1 MKLVFVYR
9 NGKTFTARNVEDLH
23 VVTGG
28 GNVTGINYVRTLD
41 FETYQ
46 QTGDMKK
53 LDKDAGLLIRREGDQ
68 RWQEASETVS
78 IRVDKAQLSYIIVEE
93 KLAYTDLVGLFGDV
107 SNRNMVSVIPCLD
120 YYTAE
125 NIADVLK
132 TIS

>member
-1 MKLVFVYR
+1 
-9 NGKTFTARNVEDLH
+9 
-23 VVTGG
+23 
-28 GNVTGINYVRTLD
+28 
-41 FETYQ
+41 
-46 QTGDMKK
+46 MKK

-68 RWQEASETVS
+68 RWQVASEAVS

-93 KLAYTDLVGLFGDV
+93 KLVYTDLVGLFGDV

-120 YYTAE
+120 SYTAE

>member
-28 GNVTGINYVRTLD
+28 GNVTGINYIRNLD

-46 QTGDMKK
+46 QTGDTKK
-53 LDKDAGLLIRREGDQ
+53 LDKDAGLLIRRYGEQ

>member
-9 NGKTFTARNVEDLH
+9 NGKTFTARNVMYIH
-23 VVTGG
+23 VLASG
-28 GNVTGINYVRTLD
+28 GNVTGINYIRNLD

-53 LDKDAGLLIRREGDQ
+53 LDKDAGLLIRRCRDQ
-68 RWQEASETVS
+68 HWQDANESVS
-78 IRVDKAQLSYIIVEE
+78 IRVDKAQLSYVIVEE
-93 KLAYTDLVGLFGDV
+93 KLIYTDLVGLFGDV
-107 SNRNMVSVIPCLD
+107 SNRNLVSVIPCLD
-120 YYTAE
+120 SYTAE

>member
-9 NGKTFTARNVEDLH
+9 NGKTFTARNVEDIH
-23 VVTGG
+23 IVTGG
-28 GNVTGINYVRTLD
+28 GNVTAINYVRNLD

-53 LDKDAGLLIRREGDQ
+53 LDKNAGLLISRYGNQ
-68 RWQEASETVS
+68 RWQDATECAS
-78 IRVDKAQLSYIIVEE
+78 IRIDKAQLSYIIVEE
-93 KLAYTDLVGLFGDV
+93 KLVYTDLVGLFGDV
-107 SNRNMVSVIPCLD
+107 SNRNLVSVIPCLD
-120 YYTAE
+120 SYTAE

>member
-1 MKLVFVYR
+1 MKLIFVYR
-9 NGKTFTARNVEDLH
+9 NGKTFTARNVVDLH

-28 GNVTGINYVRTLD
+28 GNVTGINYVRNID
-41 FETYQ
+41 FEAYQ

-53 LDKDAGLLIRREGDQ
+53 LDKDAGLLVRRNGDQ
-68 RWQEASETVS
+68 RWQEANESVS
-78 IRVDKAQLSYIIVEE
+78 IRVDKAQLSYVIVEE
-93 KLAYTDLVGLFGDV
+93 KLVYTDLVGLFGDV

-120 YYTAE
+120 SYTAE

>member
-9 NGKTFTARNVEDLH
+9 NGKTFTARNVVDLH

-28 GNVTGINYVRTLD
+28 GNVTGINYVRNMD
-41 FETYQ
+41 FEAYQ

-53 LDKDAGLLIRREGDQ
+53 LDKDAGLLVRRNGDQ
-68 RWQEASETVS
+68 RWQESNESVS
-78 IRVDKAQLSYIIVEE
+78 IRVDKAQLSYVIVEE
-93 KLAYTDLVGLFGDV
+93 KLVYTDLVGLFGDV

-120 YYTAE
+120 SYTAE

>member
-9 NGKTFTARNVEDLH
+9 NGKTFTARNVMDIN
-23 VVTGG
+23 VITGG
-28 GNVTGINYVRTLD
+28 GNITGINYTRNLD

-53 LDKDAGLLIRREGDQ
+53 LDKDAGLLIRRCGDQ
-68 RWQEASETVS
+68 RWEYANESVS
-78 IRVDKAQLSYIIVEE
+78 IRVDKAQQSYIIVEE
-93 KLAYTDLVGLFGDV
+93 KLVYTYLVGLFSNV

-120 YYTAE
+120 SYTAE

>member
-9 NGKTFTARNVEDLH
+9 NGKTFTARNVMDI
-23 VVTGG
+23 VITGG
-28 GNVTGINYVRTLD
+28 GNVTGINYIRNLD

-53 LDKDAGLLIRREGDQ
+53 LYKDAGLLIRRCGDQ
-68 RWQEASETVS
+68 RWQDANESVS
-78 IRVDKAQLSYIIVEE
+78 IRVDKAQLSYVIVEE
-93 KLAYTDLVGLFGDV
+93 KLVYTDLVGLFSDV
-107 SNRNMVSVIPCLD
+107 SNRNMISVIPCLD
-120 YYTAE
+120 SYTAE

>member
-9 NGKTFTARNVEDLH
+9 NGKTFTARNVVDLH

-28 GNVTGINYVRTLD
+28 GNVTGINYVRNID
-41 FETYQ
+41 FEAYQ
-46 QTGDMKK
+46 QTGDTKT
-53 LDKDAGLLIRREGDQ
+53 LDKDAGLLIRRCGQQ
-68 RWQEASETVS
+68 RWQESHESVS

-93 KLAYTDLVGLFGDV
+93 KLVYTDLVGLFGDV

-120 YYTAE
+120 SYTAE